1 MEYNKIQVEG
11 ELKMNYKELSLDE
24 LKKIA
29 KERNISVGNSG
40 QEKIIEKL
48 EKFDS
53 ENTTAALIDG
63 SDIKDDISDDK
74 VISDKAENIGY
85 LQIDEECK
93 KENVIGA
100 INDIVT
106 DLEDFEES
114 DEKDDT
120 IDDIGMDEEVPC
132 MSITFG
138 GLVYTSPIT
147 GATYKWHKIGDVEYL
162 SVKELISMN
171 NSKPVFLNRP
181 WIILQDIRAVNK
193 FRLMSKYE
201 EVAKVNQ
208 LKKLFAT
215 GDIKLIEAT
224 IESALKSGMREVVI
238 SKVRTMY
245 NNGVLNNTH
254 IIRLLED
261 KLRFEIVSE

>member
-1 MEYNKIQVEG
+1 
-11 ELKMNYKELSLDE
+11 MNYNELSLE
-24 LKKIA
+24 QLKDIA
-29 KERNISVGNSG
+29 KEKGIAVGNTG
-40 QEKIIEKL
+40 KEKLIEKIEKHDL
-48 EKFDS
+48 EN
-53 ENTTAALIDG
+53 NTKSLIDG
-63 SDIKDDISDDK
+63 TDIVDDITASEPEMDES
-74 VISDKAENIGY
+74 VTEENNV
-85 LQIDEECK
+85 EENTSK
-93 KENVIGA
+93 KENVLNS
-100 INDIVT
+100 INDIIS
-106 DLEDFEES
+106 DLDDFEES
-114 DEKDDT
+114 DERDDT
-120 IDDIGMDEEVPC
+120 IEDIGMDEEVPC

-162 SVKELISMN
+162 TMKELVSMN

-181 WIILQDIRAVNK
+181 WIILQDVRAINK

-215 GDIKLIEAT
+215 GDTKLISET
-224 IESALKSGMREVVI
+224 IDSALRSGMREVVI

-254 IIRLLED
+254 IIKLLEE
-261 KLRFEIVSE
+261 KLRFEISAE

>member
-1 MEYNKIQVEG
+1 
-11 ELKMNYKELSLDE
+11 MNYNELSLDE

-29 KERNISVGNSG
+29 KGRGISIGNSG

-48 EKFDS
+48 EKYDLENSTKTLIDGTDMENDISSPDEDSTGNNKDS
-53 ENTTAALIDG
+53 ENTENDENVSGTQ
-63 SDIKDDISDDK
+63 KD
-74 VISDKAENIGY
+74 
-85 LQIDEECK
+85 
-93 KENVIGA
+93 NVIGS
-100 INDIVT
+100 ITDIVS

-114 DEKDDT
+114 DDRDDT
-120 IDDIGMDEEVPC
+120 IEDIGMDEEVPC

-162 SVKELISMN
+162 TMKELISMN

-215 GDIKLIEAT
+215 GDTKLIDAT

-245 NNGVLNNTH
+245 NNGTLNNTH
-254 IIRLLED
+254 IIRLLEE

>member
-1 MEYNKIQVEG
+1 
-11 ELKMNYKELSLDE
+11 MNYHELSLDE

-29 KERNISVGNSG
+29 KEKGISIGNSKQGKIIDKLKQYDLENNTESLINGVDIKEDISVTDNQSEMVYNLETD
-40 QEKIIEKL
+40 EK
-48 EKFDS
+48 D
-53 ENTTAALIDG
+53 
-63 SDIKDDISDDK
+63 
-74 VISDKAENIGY
+74 
-85 LQIDEECK
+85 K
-93 KENVIGA
+93 KENVIGT
-100 INDIVT
+100 INSIVS
-106 DLEDFEES
+106 DLDDFEES
-114 DEKDDT
+114 DEKDSS

-162 SVKELISMN
+162 TIKELISMN

-181 WIILQDIRAVNK
+181 WIILQDLRAVNK

-208 LKKLFAT
+208 LKKLFSSGNT
-215 GDIKLIEAT
+215 DLIKST
-224 IESALKSGMREVVI
+224 IDSALKSGMRDVVI

-254 IIRLLED
+254 IIKLLEE
-261 KLRFEIVSE
+261 KLRFEIVVD

>member
-1 MEYNKIQVEG
+1 
-11 ELKMNYKELSLDE
+11 MNYKELSLDE

-29 KERNISVGNSG
+29 KERGISIGNSG

-48 EKFDS
+48 EKYDS
-53 ENTTAALIDG
+53 ENTTASLIDG
-63 SDIKDDISDDK
+63 SDIKEDISGGT
-74 VISDKAENIGY
+74 VITDKAEDVENPKT
-85 LQIDEECK
+85 DDDK

-106 DLEDFEES
+106 DLEDFEEL

-162 SVKELISMN
+162 TVKELISMN
-171 NSKPVFLNRP
+171 NSKPVFLNKP

-215 GDIKLIEAT
+215 GDTKLIEAT

-254 IIRLLED
+254 IIRLLEE

>member
-1 MEYNKIQVEG
+1 
-11 ELKMNYKELSLDE
+11 MNYNELSLE
-24 LKKIA
+24 QLKDIA
-29 KERNISVGNSG
+29 KEKGIAVGNTG
-40 QEKIIEKL
+40 KEKLIEKIEKHDL
-48 EKFDS
+48 EN
-53 ENTTAALIDG
+53 NTKSLIDG
-63 SDIKDDISDDK
+63 TDIVDDITASEPEMDES
-74 VISDKAENIGY
+74 VTEENNV
-85 LQIDEECK
+85 EENTSK
-93 KENVIGA
+93 KENVLNS
-100 INDIVT
+100 INDIIS
-106 DLEDFEES
+106 DLDDFEES
-114 DEKDDT
+114 DERDDT
-120 IDDIGMDEEVPC
+120 IEDIGMDEEVPC

-162 SVKELISMN
+162 TIKELVSMN

-181 WIILQDIRAVNK
+181 WIILQDVRAINK

-215 GDIKLIEAT
+215 GDTKLISET
-224 IESALKSGMREVVI
+224 IDSALRSGMREVVI

-254 IIRLLED
+254 IIKLLEE
-261 KLRFEIVSE
+261 KLRFEISAE

>member
-1 MEYNKIQVEG
+1 
-11 ELKMNYKELSLDE
+11 MNYKELSLDE

-29 KERNISVGNSG
+29 KDRGISIGNSG
-40 QEKIIEKL
+40 QEKIIAKL
-48 EKFDS
+48 EKYDL
-53 ENTTAALIDG
+53 ENSTKTLIDG
-63 SDIKDDISDDK
+63 SDIENDITVTQDDSFETADKKGNKDKSVDK
-74 VISDKAENIGY
+74 KDS
-85 LQIDEECK
+85 
-93 KENVIGA
+93 VIGS
-100 INDIVT
+100 ITDIVS
-106 DLEDFEES
+106 DLDDFEES
-114 DEKDDT
+114 DDRDDT
-120 IDDIGMDEEVPC
+120 IEDIGMDEEVPC

-162 SVKELISMN
+162 TMKELISMN

-208 LKKLFAT
+208 LKKLFAS

>member
-1 MEYNKIQVEG
+1 
-11 ELKMNYKELSLDE
+11 MNYRELSLEE

-29 KERNISVGNSG
+29 KEKRIAVGNSG
-40 QEKIIEKL
+40 LEKLIEKL
-48 EKFDS
+48 EKYDL
-53 ENTTAALIDG
+53 ENNTRLLIDDT
-63 SDIKDDISDDK
+63 DINDDMVKENSKNDIVGNDTNNTIRDK
-74 VISDKAENIGY
+74 N
-85 LQIDEECK
+85 
-93 KENVIGA
+93 ENVIDA
-100 INDIVT
+100 INDIVSGL
-106 DLEDFEES
+106 DNFEES
-114 DEKDDT
+114 DVKDDT
-120 IDDIGMDEEVPC
+120 IEDIGMDEEVPC

-162 SVKELISMN
+162 TVKELISMN

-181 WIILQDIRAVNK
+181 WIILQDIRAINK

-208 LKKLFAT
+208 LKKLFST
-215 GDIKLIEAT
+215 GDMELIEST

-245 NNGVLNNTH
+245 NNGALNNTH

-261 KLRFEIVSE
+261 KLRFDIAVE

>member
-1 MEYNKIQVEG
+1 
-11 ELKMNYKELSLDE
+11 MNYHELSLDE

-29 KERNISVGNSG
+29 KEKGISIGNSK
-40 QEKIIEKL
+40 QEKIIDKL
-48 EKFDS
+48 KQYDL
-53 ENTTAALIDG
+53 ENNTESLING
-63 SDIKDDISDDK
+63 VDIKEDISVTDNQSEM
-74 VISDKAENIGY
+74 VYNLET
-85 LQIDEECK
+85 DEKDK
-93 KENVIGA
+93 KENVIGT
-100 INDIVT
+100 INSIVS
-106 DLEDFEES
+106 DLDDFEES
-114 DEKDDT
+114 DEKDSS

-162 SVKELISMN
+162 TIKELISMN

-181 WIILQDIRAVNK
+181 WIILQDLRAVNK

-208 LKKLFAT
+208 LKKLFSSGNT
-215 GDIKLIEAT
+215 DLIKST
-224 IESALKSGMREVVI
+224 IDSALKSGMRDVVI

-254 IIRLLED
+254 IIKLLEE
-261 KLRFEIVSE
+261 KLRFEIVVD

>member
-1 MEYNKIQVEG
+1 MD
-11 ELKMNYKELSLDE
+11 YKELSLEE

-29 KERNISVGNSG
+29 KEKEISVGNSG
-40 QEKIIEKL
+40 KEKIIAKL
-48 EKFDS
+48 EKFDA
-53 ENTTAALIDG
+53 ENNTKNLIDG
-63 SDIKDDISDDK
+63 SDITNDIAIDTKDVTGDNKIPE
-74 VISDKAENIGY
+74 AETSVVEKG
-85 LQIDEECK
+85 
-93 KENVIGA
+93 NVIGS
-100 INDIVT
+100 ITDIVS

-114 DEKDDT
+114 DDRDET
-120 IDDIGMDEEVPC
+120 IEDIGMDEEVPC

-162 SVKELISMN
+162 TMKELISMN

-193 FRLMSKYE
+193 FRLMTKYE

-215 GDIKLIEAT
+215 GDTKLIEAT
-224 IESALKSGMREVVI
+224 IDSALKSGMREVVI

-254 IIRLLED
+254 IIKLLED

>member
-1 MEYNKIQVEG
+1 
-11 ELKMNYKELSLDE
+11 MNYKELSLEE

-29 KERNISVGNSG
+29 KEREISVGNSG
-40 QEKIIEKL
+40 KEKIIAKL
-48 EKFDS
+48 EKFDA
-53 ENTTAALIDG
+53 ENNTKNLIDG
-63 SDIKDDISDDK
+63 SDIANDIATDTEDVAK
-74 VISDKAENIGY
+74 GNETPEVETPVVEKG
-85 LQIDEECK
+85 
-93 KENVIGA
+93 NVIGS
-100 INDIVT
+100 ITDIVS

-114 DEKDDT
+114 DDRDET
-120 IDDIGMDEEVPC
+120 IEDIGMDEEVPC

-162 SVKELISMN
+162 TMKELISMN

-208 LKKLFAT
+208 LKKLFST
-215 GDIKLIEAT
+215 GDTKLIEST
-224 IESALKSGMREVVI
+224 IESALKAGMREVVI

>member
-1 MEYNKIQVEG
+1 
-11 ELKMNYKELSLDE
+11 MNYKELSLNE

-29 KERNISVGNSG
+29 KDREISVGNSG

-48 EKFDS
+48 KKYDL
-53 ENTTAALIDG
+53 ENNTKTLIDG
-63 SDIKDDISDDK
+63 SDI
-74 VISDKAENIGY
+74 ENDVTST
-85 LQIDEECK
+85 DEESIK
-93 KENVIGA
+93 NENVITDKKNNVIGS
-100 INDIVT
+100 ITDIVS
-106 DLEDFEES
+106 DLEDFEET
-114 DEKDDT
+114 DNRDDT
-120 IDDIGMDEEVPC
+120 IDDIGMEEEVPC

-138 GLVYTSPIT
+138 GLNYTSPIT
-147 GATYKWHKIGDVEYL
+147 GANYKWHKIGDVEYL
-162 SVKELISMN
+162 TMKELISMN
-171 NSKPVFLNRP
+171 NSKPVFLNKP

-215 GDIKLIEAT
+215 GDMKLIEET

-261 KLRFEIVSE
+261 KLRFEIVAE

>member
-1 MEYNKIQVEG
+1 
-11 ELKMNYKELSLDE
+11 MNYKELSLDE
-24 LKKIA
+24 IKKIA
-29 KERNISVGNSG
+29 KEKGISVGNSG
-40 QEKIIEKL
+40 KGKIIEKL
-48 EKFDS
+48 ERYDS
-53 ENTTAALIDG
+53 DNITATLIDG
-63 SDIKDDISDDK
+63 SDIKDDITKDTS
-74 VISDKAENIGY
+74 ISDKSISVEDLKTDIE
-85 LQIDEECK
+85 DK
-93 KENVIGA
+93 KKNVIGA

-162 SVKELISMN
+162 TVKELISMN

-181 WIILQDIRAVNK
+181 WIILQDIRAINK

-215 GDIKLIEAT
+215 GDIKLIEST

-245 NNGVLNNTH
+245 NNGILNNTH
-254 IIRLLED
+254 IIRLLEE
-261 KLRFEIVSE
+261 KLRFEIVAE

>member
-1 MEYNKIQVEG
+1 
-11 ELKMNYKELSLDE
+11 MNYKKLSLDE

-29 KERNISVGNSG
+29 KERGISVGNSG
-40 QEKIIEKL
+40 QEKIVEKL
-48 EKFDS
+48 EKYDT
-53 ENTTAALIDG
+53 ENNTASLIDG
-63 SDIKDDISDDK
+63 SDIKEDISEDT
-74 VISDKAENIGY
+74 VISDKVEDIENPKT
-85 LQIDEECK
+85 DDDK

-208 LKKLFAT
+208 LKKLFST
-215 GDIKLIEAT
+215 GDTKLIEST

-254 IIRLLED
+254 IIRLLEE

>member
-1 MEYNKIQVEG
+1 
-11 ELKMNYKELSLDE
+11 MNYKEISLDE

-29 KERNISVGNSG
+29 KEKGISIGNSG

-48 EKFDS
+48 EKYDS
-53 ENTTAALIDG
+53 ENSTTTLIDG
-63 SDIKDDISDDK
+63 SDIKDDISEDT
-74 VISDKAENIGY
+74 VISDKVEGIEN
-85 LQIDEECK
+85 LKTDDDK

-162 SVKELISMN
+162 SVKELISIN

-215 GDIKLIEAT
+215 GDTKLIEAT

-261 KLRFEIVSE
+261 KLRFEIATD

>member
-1 MEYNKIQVEG
+1 
-11 ELKMNYKELSLDE
+11 MNYKELSLDE

-29 KERNISVGNSG
+29 KERGISVGNSG

-48 EKFDS
+48 EKYDS
-53 ENTTAALIDG
+53 ENTTASLIDG
-63 SDIKDDISDDK
+63 TDIKEDISEDAVILDK
-74 VISDKAENIGY
+74 EVVAED
-85 LQIDEECK
+85 LKTDVEAK

-100 INDIVT
+100 INDIVS
-106 DLEDFEES
+106 DLDDFEES

-162 SVKELISMN
+162 TMKELISMN

-201 EVAKVNQ
+201 
-208 LKKLFAT
+208 
-215 GDIKLIEAT
+215 
-224 IESALKSGMREVVI
+224 
-238 SKVRTMY
+238 
-245 NNGVLNNTH
+245 
-254 IIRLLED
+254 
-261 KLRFEIVSE
+261 

>member
-1 MEYNKIQVEG
+1 
-11 ELKMNYKELSLDE
+11 MNYKELSLDE

-29 KERNISVGNSG
+29 KDRGISVGNSG
-40 QEKIIEKL
+40 QEKIIAKL
-48 EKFDS
+48 EKYDT
-53 ENTTAALIDG
+53 ENSTKTLIDG
-63 SDIKDDISDDK
+63 SDMENDITITDKEQTGSENKSENETENVSVDKKD
-74 VISDKAENIGY
+74 
-85 LQIDEECK
+85 
-93 KENVIGA
+93 NVIGS
-100 INDIVT
+100 INDIVS

-114 DEKDDT
+114 DDRDET
-120 IDDIGMDEEVPC
+120 IEDIGMDEEVPC

-162 SVKELISMN
+162 TMKELISMN

-208 LKKLFAT
+208 LKKLFGT
-215 GDIKLIEAT
+215 GDIKLIETT

-245 NNGVLNNTH
+245 NNGTLNNTH
-254 IIRLLED
+254 IIRLLEE
-261 KLRFEIVSE
+261 KLRFEIVAE

>member
-1 MEYNKIQVEG
+1 
-11 ELKMNYKELSLDE
+11 MNYKELSLDE

-29 KERNISVGNSG
+29 KERGISVGNSG

-48 EKFDS
+48 EKYDS
-53 ENTTAALIDG
+53 ENTTASLIDG
-63 SDIKDDISDDK
+63 TDIKEDISEDAVILDK
-74 VISDKAENIGY
+74 EVVAED
-85 LQIDEECK
+85 LKTDVEAK

-100 INDIVT
+100 INDIVS
-106 DLEDFEES
+106 DLDDFEES

-162 SVKELISMN
+162 TMKELISMN

-215 GDIKLIEAT
+215 GDTKLIEET

-254 IIRLLED
+254 IIKLLEE
-261 KLRFEIVSE
+261 KLRFEIATE